1 MIMLKQESVSL
12 KKASVS
18 VVAPTSNYAHFVKQ
32 NREISCNADID
43 MSPDVH
49 NARDSLPDLVSV
61 TMDGEKHW
69 VSGVDPS
76 TTCTDLICALLSYK
90 DLEGKS
96 NEQLPIY
103 HTLCHKLGRSIQTSS
118 QNTSHKATLRTNT
131 KENEQTSYSKG
142 LNTNLHQYVI
152 VKQLR
157 DSRFEE
163 YLDGSTRLMDVIPT
177 ADKLAKNQCELQLRN
192 LAVDST
198 ARICNQMENQMFSML
213 SMSTDKDS
221 GMGSPVGSSRSER
234 YRRRRG
240 KAHRTGVTTAGPAL
254 PKQTKQLQTQ
264 PGTLNPN
271 EHLMNI
277 IMAQDETIKRQI
289 YLLNQKEQ
297 QILKIEDEKHRARA
311 LKLGKNYMIDTYLNA
326 LGKAPDK
333 ELDVPGFEDQLE
345 CVRSS
350 NKLGPQPACKQEDAK
365 QPGETFSN
373 ISIDANIYWLE
384 KVYTLNMRLQR
395 EEEELLRLH
404 AKVRKHQMRHA
415 YHTKDEVLQQIDRL
429 DTSLANQVNDIYRI
443 ERQLLVANEQLKAKL
458 GVLESLGNE
467 LEVMPTADHEVA
479 VATTA
484 LTLKLNE
491 DLIAHRKSIAEHLIQ
506 NLQEKEG
513 RQNYVKNLSKNNANG
528 SDQTDAKLFK
538 KQLFFAVDNT
548 ETLDQKEEQPMT
560 RYSSSTESN
569 TLLTYFEADVDI
581 QNFGTLV

>member
-177 ADKLAKNQCELQLRN
+177 ADKLAKNQVIQRFQLPYSVLTEKTPTSSASSSSGILQSTLQRAFVIRWRTKCSRCYPCQPIRTAAW
-192 LAVDST
+192 AVPWAVPEVNDT
-198 ARICNQMENQMFSML
+198 VE
-213 SMSTDKDS
+213 
-221 GMGSPVGSSRSER
+221 
-234 YRRRRG
+234 
-240 KAHRTGVTTAGPAL
+240 GV
-254 PKQTKQLQTQ
+254 
-264 PGTLNPN
+264 
-271 EHLMNI
+271 
-277 IMAQDETIKRQI
+277 
-289 YLLNQKEQ
+289 
-297 QILKIEDEKHRARA
+297 EKHIELAWRRQVQHYQS
-311 LKLGKNYMIDTYLNA
+311 KL
-326 LGKAPDK
+326 
-333 ELDVPGFEDQLE
+333 
-345 CVRSS
+345 S
-350 NKLGPQPACKQEDAK
+350 NC
-365 QPGETFSN
+365 
-373 ISIDANIYWLE
+373 
-384 KVYTLNMRLQR
+384 
-395 EEEELLRLH
+395 
-404 AKVRKHQMRHA
+404 RH
-415 YHTKDEVLQQIDRL
+415 
-429 DTSLANQVNDIYRI
+429 SLALWIR
-443 ERQLLVANEQLKAKL
+443 
-458 GVLESLGNE
+458 
-467 LEVMPTADHEVA
+467 M
-479 VATTA
+479 
-484 LTLKLNE
+484 
-491 DLIAHRKSIAEHLIQ
+491 SILWI
-506 NLQEKEG
+506 L
-513 RQNYVKNLSKNNANG
+513 
-528 SDQTDAKLFK
+528 
-538 KQLFFAVDNT
+538 
-548 ETLDQKEEQPMT
+548 
-560 RYSSSTESN
+560 
-569 TLLTYFEADVDI
+569 
-581 QNFGTLV
+581 